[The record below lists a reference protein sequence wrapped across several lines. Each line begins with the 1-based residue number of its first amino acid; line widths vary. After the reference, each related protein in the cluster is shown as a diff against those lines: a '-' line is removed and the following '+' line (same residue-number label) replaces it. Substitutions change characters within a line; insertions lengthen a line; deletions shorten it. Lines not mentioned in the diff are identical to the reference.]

1 MRGASLGLVLVP
13 LLAHARGCESTAAAP
28 AGSAATEGVR
38 TERIT
43 FAGASYDVV
52 TVDLDRARVRA
63 LNHDDAGKPI
73 ASFARLREVVGPSLA
88 VATNAGIFEPGLV
101 PTGLFVA
108 DGREVTPINTTTG
121 EGNFYLQPNGVFAID
136 DAGAWISP
144 TAAFRAG
151 GRAPRQATQSGPML
165 VSGGVI
171 HASFR
176 SDSTNT
182 VIRNGVGVVSPRRI
196 VLAISSE
203 AVNLKTFATLF
214 LERLGCDDALYL
226 DGAISGMY
234 APSLG
239 RQDLDRGPYAGFVVV
254 EASARLT
261 R

>member
-1 MRGASLGLVLVP
+1 M
-13 LLAHARGCESTAAAP
+13 
-28 AGSAATEGVR
+28 
-38 TERIT
+38 T
-43 FAGASYDVV
+43 FTGTSYDVV

-63 LNHDDAGKPI
+63 LTRDDAGRPI
-73 ASFARLREVVGPSLA
+73 ASFAHLREVVGRSLA

-108 DGREVTPINTTTG
+108 DGREMTPINTTTG

-144 TAAFRAG
+144 TAAFRSV
-151 GRAPRQATQSGPML
+151 GRAPRQATQSGPLL

-176 SDSTNT
+176 SDSTST
-182 VIRNGVGVVSPRRI
+182 VIRNGVGVVSPRRV
-196 VLAISSE
+196 VLAISNE
-203 AVNLKTFATLF
+203 PVNLKTFATLF
-214 LERLGCDDALYL
+214 LERLECDDALYL

-239 RQDLDRGPYAGFVVV
+239 REDLDRGPYAGFVVV
-254 EASARLT
+254 EVAPQPD
-261 R
+261 